1 MDVGKMSEYLP
12 DAAKCTLCMNVFHN
26 PVTLNCGHN
35 YCQACLQKHWGGAQS
50 NVVCPQCHQ
59 RFDTVTLVPNRQLG
73 NVSWL
78 IRKLQDKGVFKKLK
92 QPICEAHKE
101 PLMLFC
107 QTDRALLCSKCQE
120 SQGHQDHALA
130 SLEEAAHKAK
140 TEVNV
145 FLKLLKVQKAHVH
158 DSYAEVQTEKENL
171 VKIMELDNQ
180 RFGSGYKEMYEVVR
194 MAHLDQMTVAKWINE
209 QIEEEMTRLARKHNY
224 IRTFTKELERKF
236 EEPAYEFL
244 KDIKGV
250 TARCKELLAQP
261 PEGQFPPFKEKM
273 WDLALRSLF
282 VANTLK
288 RCRGCHPC
296 PFRHVS
302 LSSSSSSAPEA
313 NVTMDRLTAHPH
325 LLLSAS
331 KKIVTHDATPSG
343 LLPGRQAFD
352 TTPCILAEEG
362 FAAGRHCWQVEVTSS
377 GHGWAFGVMK
387 DSVARKGLVKI
398 SADDG
403 IWALLPEH
411 LPPAESRS
419 GTSCFRLYL
428 DYEGGTVH
436 FFNGATREPLLLLSY
451 AIFLGERIFP
461 FFKLEEPNSQMRI
474 VP

>member
-1 MDVGKMSEYLP
+1 MDVEKMSEYLP
-12 DAAKCTLCMNVFHN
+12 DAAKCTLCMDVFHD

-59 RFDTVTLVPNRQLG
+59 SFDNVTLVPNRQLG
-73 NVSWL
+73 NVAWL
-78 IRKLQDKGVFKKLK
+78 IKRLQDKGVLKKLN
-92 QPICEAHKE
+92 QAICEAHKE

-107 QTDRALLCSKCQE
+107 QSDRAFLCSKCQE
-120 SQGHQDHALA
+120 SQDHKDHALA

-140 TEVNV
+140 TEVHV
-145 FLKLLKVQKAHVH
+145 FLKVLRVQKAHVR
-158 DSYAEVQTEKENL
+158 DTFAEVHRERENL

-180 RFGSGYKEMYEVVR
+180 RFGSGYKEMYEAVKTV
-194 MAHLDQMTVAKWINE
+194 HLDQMMAAKWINE
-209 QIEEEMTRLARKHNY
+209 QIEEELARLAQKHY
-224 IRTFTKELERKF
+224 EVRTFTKELEMKF

-244 KDIKGV
+244 KDFRGV
-250 TARCKELLAQP
+250 MARCKELLAQP
-261 PEGQFPPFKEKM
+261 PEGHLSPFKEKM

-282 VANTLK
+282 VNDTLK
-288 RCRGCHPC
+288 RCRDALPL
-296 PFRHVS
+296 VS
-302 LSSSSSSAPEA
+302 VVERA
-313 NVTMDRLTAHPH
+313 NVSMDRLTAHPH

-343 LLPGRQAFD
+343 LLPGRRAFD

-362 FAAGRHCWQVEVTSS
+362 FAGGRHCWQAEVTSS

-387 DSVARKGLVKI
+387 DSVARKGPVRI

-411 LPPAESRS
+411 LPPAQRRPGIGS
-419 GTSCFRLYL
+419 FRLYL

-436 FFNGATREPLLLLSY
+436 FFDGATREPVLLLSY
-451 AIFLGERIFP
+451 AVFLGERLFP
-461 FFKLEEPNSQMRI
+461 FFKLEEPNSQLRI

>member
-12 DAAKCTLCMNVFHN
+12 DAAKCTLCMDVFHD

-35 YCQACLQKHWGGAQS
+35 YCQACLQKHWGGAHS

-59 RFDTVTLVPNRQLG
+59 SFDTVTLVPNRQLG

-78 IRKLQDKGVFKKLK
+78 IKKLQDKGVLKKLN
-92 QPICEAHKE
+92 QAICETHKE

-107 QTDRALLCSKCQE
+107 QTDRAFLCSKCQE
-120 SQGHQDHALA
+120 SQGHRDHALA
-130 SLEEAAHKAK
+130 SLDEAAHKAK
-140 TEVNV
+140 DQRQQLVFFFQTEVHV
-145 FLKLLKVQKAHVH
+145 FLKLLRVQKAHVQ
-158 DSYAEVQTEKENL
+158 DSFAEVQTERENL

-180 RFGSGYKEMYEVVR
+180 RFGSGYKEMYEVVK
-194 MAHLDQMTVAKWINE
+194 MAHLDQMMAAKWINE
-209 QIEEEMTRLARKHNY
+209 QIEEELARLARKHY
-224 IRTFTKELERKF
+224 QVRTFTKELERKF

-250 TARCKELLAQP
+250 MARCKELLAQP
-261 PEGQFPPFKEKM
+261 PEGQSPPFKEKM

-282 VANTLK
+282 VDNTLK
-288 RCRGCHPC
+288 RCR
-296 PFRHVS
+296 
-302 LSSSSSSAPEA
+302 A

-343 LLPGRQAFD
+343 LLPGRRAFD

-387 DSVARKGLVKI
+387 DSVARKGPVRI

-411 LPPAESRS
+411 LPPAECPP

-436 FFNGATREPLLLLSY
+436 FFKGATREPLLLLSY
-451 AIFLGERIFP
+451 AVFLGERIFP